1 MFQGLQAFIQFSVTF
16 FSFDVNESDV
26 KERSAPGEG
35 LLDARPDQLPLHVVL
50 LCDVP
55 PLVPPLTFYH
65 QTSAVLGEG
74 LTLTEHFSLYMYTTV
89 HHCTLVPN
97 CTELNRTGQAGKSS
111 PHEMIL
117 GWGCK
122 CEPGHN

>member
-89 HHCTLVPN
+89 HHCTPLY
-97 CTELNRTGQAGKSS
+97 TGAQL
-111 PHEMIL
+111 HRVEQ
-117 GWGCK
+117 
-122 CEPGHN
+122 

>member
-55 PLVPPLTFYH
+55 LSSLLSLSTIRPLL
-65 QTSAVLGEG
+65 SWA
-74 LTLTEHFSLYMYTTV
+74 
-89 HHCTLVPN
+89 
-97 CTELNRTGQAGKSS
+97 RD
-111 PHEMIL
+111 
-117 GWGCK
+117 
-122 CEPGHN
+122 

>member
-1 MFQGLQAFIQFSVTF
+1 MTFIQLSVTF
-16 FSFDVNESDV
+16 FSLDVNESDV

-65 QTSAVLGEG
+65 QTFAVLGEG

-97 CTELNRTGQAGKSS
+97 CTELNSEAGLARQGN
-111 PHEMIL
+111 HLLMR
-117 GWGCK
+117 
-122 CEPGHN
+122 